1 MPNWKTVSALLHS
14 LPIHPQ
20 TFWPGVQRYACY
32 YLVLLGLSLSQ
43 SLSFHDGLLFQRR
56 QQIHLVNWQIQ
67 QFVKSSWVSQLRIQ
81 PFVSSSVLKRLSQNY
96 LEVFSR
102 RRKNCRKIWQKYFP
116 YFLINEFV
124 FLPPYKYVLG
134 GKTNQYNRSL
144 KTLSR
149 KSKTI
154 AKYLFRFI
162 FPLHK
167 FKLFLIG
174 NDILVL
180 KTNHP
185 TYLSD
190 Y

>member
-1 MPNWKTVSALLHS
+1 MESIYNLSPRWIDCAAAVKLRLPKYFNFTQISHPDAKLKKSQCFIA
-14 LPIHPQ
+14 PIHPQ

-134 GKTNQYNRSL
+134 EKNKN
-144 KTLSR
+144 K
-149 KSKTI
+149 
-154 AKYLFRFI
+154 
-162 FPLHK
+162 
-167 FKLFLIG
+167 
-174 NDILVL
+174 
-180 KTNHP
+180 
-185 TYLSD
+185 
-190 Y
+190 